1 MTLASS
7 NELPRKMPHAPVD
20 DPAVRL
26 FKLILPTQGHYIAA
40 IKRKNSKGFQHIFCE
55 TPEQLW
61 EIIEEADRDGFECYF
76 ACASFKQPLHNQPG
90 TPQAERLFGRTVK
103 NVYAVKAFWL
113 DIDVGK
119 DKPYKTRDEA
129 LAALAP
135 FCKKLN
141 LPRPIVVGSG
151 GDKSG
156 LHVYWPLAQDI
167 THHATWQ
174 GYANGLKIL
183 CDEYGL
189 HADRVRTADLS
200 SVLRPPGTHNRK
212 HGPDILVEVGA
223 EDLEIEP
230 YALDQ
235 FKIFYETIRDSGK
248 EKSGKRQRQTKR
260 QTNGNGQEHA
270 TPRRL
275 TDARI
280 YSGEPPPS
288 YVSEI
293 LKHCPQMQRLHDEK
307 GKTEEPHWRA
317 CLGVCAYCKD
327 GDDFAH
333 KLSEGDTARYTWEE
347 TEERLERWRN
357 SADGATTCKHFHDE
371 VDPTICEK
379 CEHWKKINSPYA
391 LGIIPSTD
399 ADDADDDKDNTIWE
413 YWKRLPISVQRTLR
427 WERTAKGALKPN
439 SYRNAATA
447 LTVLGLKC
455 SHDVFHDRKIVEG
468 DITENLG
475 PQLSDA
481 ICRALRE
488 KMIAVFGP
496 DFGLTNIQQAAERA
510 CEATRF
516 DPVVDYITKLRWD
529 GVLRLDDWA
538 IKYLGCEDTPLNRS
552 IGRKMLIAL
561 IRRAQKPGC
570 KFDYVVILE
579 GPQGSGKST
588 ALRIIAGDDNF
599 SDAPILHL
607 ETRAQQETVKGKWII
622 ELSELAGLRKTEIET
637 TKSFISRQS
646 DDARPAYGH
655 FPIDQTRRCIF
666 VGTTN
671 DDRYLRDMT
680 GNRRFL
686 PLKTGTIDLLRLQHD
701 RDQLLA
707 EAAYHEAKDE
717 SLIIPPEL
725 WGEAAIAQEERL
737 MIDAWEDKLVEVQG
751 EIVKGEGDSWEERIS
766 TTGVL
771 RWLDLSPIH
780 QTDFNAKRAA
790 IAMRRTGW
798 RGPKAMKFKVRTIET
813 TEQPSECKIVTR
825 RGFWRPASEPP
836 APQSPPPKRTLTR
849 V

>member
-1 MTLASS
+1 MTLAPS
-7 NELPRKMPHAPVD
+7 NGLPPPPRVHID
-20 DPAVRL
+20 DPLARFFELV
-26 FKLILPTQGHYIAA
+26 LPTQGYYVVAL
-40 IKRKNSKGFQHIFCE
+40 KLKKGFQHIFAE
-55 TPEQLW
+55 T
-61 EIIEEADRDGFECYF
+61 IEELCQIVEEKDRDGYEVYF
-76 ACASFKQPLHNQPG
+76 ACSSFKQPLRNQPG
-90 TPQAERLFGRTVK
+90 TPPRERHLGRTRH
-103 NVYAVKAFWL
+103 NVYAAKAFWL

-129 LAALAP
+129 LTALAV
-135 FCKKLN
+135 FCKLLK

-156 LHVYWPLAQDI
+156 LHVYWPLAEDI
-167 THHATWQ
+167 TDCELWKAYAT
-174 GYANGLKIL
+174 GLKIL
-183 CDEYGL
+183 CDEHRL
-189 HADRVRTADLS
+189 RADRVRTADLS

-212 HGPDILVEVGA
+212 HGPDVLVEVKA
-223 EDLEIEP
+223 NNLEIEP
-230 YALDQ
+230 YTLDQ
-235 FKIFYETIRDSGK
+235 FKIFYETIRDSVK
-248 EKSGKRQRQTKR
+248 EKPAKRKRPTTRQA
-260 QTNGNGQEHA
+260 NGNGQEHA
-270 TPRRL
+270 TPRL
-275 TDARI
+275 LADARV
-280 YSGEPPPS
+280 YNGEPPPS

-293 LKHCPQMQRLHDEK
+293 IKHCGQIQRLHDEK
-307 GKTEEPHWRA
+307 GQTEEPHWHA

-327 GDDFAH
+327 GDEFAH

-347 TEERLERWRN
+347 TEERLERWRD
-357 SADGATTCKHFHDE
+357 SVGGATTCQHFHDN
-371 VDPTICEK
+371 VDPTICDK
-379 CEHWKKINSPYA
+379 CEHWGKKNSPYA
-391 LGIIPSTD
+391 LGIIPSTE
-399 ADDADDDKDNTIWE
+399 ADDGDDDKDDTIWE
-413 YWKRLPISVQRTLR
+413 YWRRLPISVQRTLR

-488 KMIAVFGP
+488 KMIAVFRT

-516 DPVVDYITKLRWD
+516 DPVVDYITKLQWD
-529 GVLRLDDWA
+529 RVLRLDDWV

-561 IRRAQKPGC
+561 IRRARQPGC

-579 GPQGSGKST
+579 GPQGSGKSK
-588 ALRIIAGDDNF
+588 ALRIVAGDDNF
-599 SDAPILHL
+599 SDMPMLHL
-607 ETRAQQETVKGKWII
+607 EARAQQEAIRGRWIV

-637 TKSFISRQS
+637 TKSLISRQN

-655 FPIDQTRRCIF
+655 FRVDQARRCIF

-671 DDRYLRDMT
+671 DDRYLRDTT
-680 GNRRFL
+680 GNRRFW
-686 PLKTGTIDLLRLQHD
+686 PLKTGTIDLPQLQHD
-701 RDQLLA
+701 RDQILA
-707 EAAYHEAKDE
+707 EAAYYEAQDE

-725 WGEAAIAQEERL
+725 WGEAAIAQEERR

-751 EIVKGEGDSWEERIS
+751 EIVKGEGNSWEERIS
-766 TTGVL
+766 TTHVL
-771 RWLDLSPIH
+771 QRLDLSPIH

-790 IAMRRTGW
+790 IAMRRIGW

-813 TEQPSECKIVTR
+813 TEQPSECEIVTR